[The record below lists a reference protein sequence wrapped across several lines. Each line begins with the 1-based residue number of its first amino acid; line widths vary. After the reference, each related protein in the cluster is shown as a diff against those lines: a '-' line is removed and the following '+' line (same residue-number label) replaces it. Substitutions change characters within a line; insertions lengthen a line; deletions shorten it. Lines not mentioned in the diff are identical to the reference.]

1 MLNSQNLNAVNHT
14 QAGQLGLVVVR
25 NDSAHRQD
33 PAPRSFGKRPAGST
47 STAKPRAEVTTLV
60 AGGCCAGSVRRRWPA
75 GGRPQ
80 SYPIASEAV
89 VGPTAALWA
98 SLVVSRAMSN

>member
-1 MLNSQNLNAVNHT
+1 MLNSQNHNAVQHT
-14 QAGQLGLVVVR
+14 QAEQLGLVVR

-33 PAPRSFGKRPAGST
+33 PAPRSFPGKRPAGSMPCAT
-47 STAKPRAEVTTLV
+47 PRAETTSLE
-60 AGGCCAGSVRRRWPA
+60 AGGRCAGRVRRRWPA
-75 GGRPQ
+75 GGATQ

-98 SLVVSRAMSN
+98 SLVLSQATSN